1 MRELRGSFI
10 TKDNFSQSLVDEA
23 QVLDEL
29 EQIREKK
36 LRELKNQMSTPK
48 IEKPIVVSDR
58 NFDQTVKN
66 YPLIVVDCWAAWCAP
81 CRAIAPIVE
90 ELAKEYSGK
99 VVFGK
104 LNVDENPETAQRF
117 GVMAIPTLLVM
128 KEGKEVDRVVGM
140 LPKNQLEAKV
150 ITYAVGRP
158 RRHRVLRRTPVSI
171 LTA

>member
-1 MRELRGSFI
+1 MQGSFI
-10 TKDNFSQSLVDEA
+10 TRGNFSQALVDEA

-29 EQIREKK
+29 EQIRERRM
-36 LRELKNQMSTPK
+36 RELKNQMSTPK
-48 IEKPIVVSDR
+48 IEKPIEVSDR

-104 LNVDENPETAQRF
+104 LNVDENPETAQRY

-128 KEGKEVDRVVGM
+128 KEGKEVDRVVGV

-150 ITYAVGRP
+150 NAYA
-158 RRHRVLRRTPVSI
+158 
-171 LTA
+171 

>member
-1 MRELRGSFI
+1 MRELQGTFI
-10 TKDNFSQSLVDEA
+10 TKENFSQPLVDEA
-23 QVLDEL
+23 QALDEL

-36 LRELKNQMSTPK
+36 LRELKTQMSTPR

-104 LNVDENPETAQRF
+104 LNVDENPETAQRY

-128 KEGKEVDRVVGM
+128 KEGKEVDRVVGV

-150 ITYAVGRP
+150 NAYA
-158 RRHRVLRRTPVSI
+158 
-171 LTA
+171 

>member
-1 MRELRGSFI
+1 LQATFI
-10 TKDNFSQSLVDEA
+10 TIGNFPQAATDEA

-36 LRELKNQMSTPK
+36 MKELRKQMETPS
-48 IEKPIVVSDR
+48 IDKPIVVSDR
-58 NFDQTVKN
+58 NFDQTTKT

-104 LNVDENPETAQRF
+104 LNVDENPETTQRF

-128 KEGKEVDRVVGM
+128 KNGQEVDRVVGIV
-140 LPKNQLEAKV
+140 PKNQLEAKV
-150 ITYAVGRP
+150 NSYA
-158 RRHRVLRRTPVSI
+158 
-171 LTA
+171 